1 MFSEMCHLSC
11 IFHGFFGRDKAQVCL
26 PKAVSYHDL
35 LAKIIFFSF
44 PLVQKVTYIFC
55 QNLKWQLQINKTLSV
70 EDIIKQH
77 FFDKLL
83 LLYSLFLH
91 APWQKEV
98 CQLGRWKRKWQKTMK
113 EEKDQR
119 TYTVIDR
126 KKRRVM

>member
-35 LAKIIFFSF
+35 LARIIFFSF

-55 QNLKWQLQINKTLSV
+55 QNLKWQSQINKTLSV
-70 EDIIKQH
+70 EDIINKH

-83 LLYSLFLH
+83 LLYSLFNTH
-91 APWQKEV
+91 YDRKRYVSWEGAKES
-98 CQLGRWKRKWQKTMK
+98 GRKLWRNKRIKEHTLLLIGKK
-113 EEKDQR
+113 EE
-119 TYTVIDR
+119 
-126 KKRRVM
+126 